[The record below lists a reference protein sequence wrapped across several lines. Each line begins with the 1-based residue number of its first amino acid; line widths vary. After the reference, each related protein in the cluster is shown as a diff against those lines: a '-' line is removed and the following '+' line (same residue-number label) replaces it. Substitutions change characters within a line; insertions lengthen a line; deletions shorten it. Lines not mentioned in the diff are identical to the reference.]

1 MFDDKIVLITGSNG
15 RIGRIC
21 AETVLENR
29 GKVALLDLDKNCKIK
44 IQKKYQEN
52 YIYYQVDINDINR
65 LERAIIDFEN
75 KVGKINC
82 AIHAA
87 YPKSKIGVIILKI

>member
-21 AETVLENR
+21 AETVLENK
-29 GKVALLDLDKNCKIK
+29 GKVALFDLHNSCKINISEK
-44 IQKKYQEN
+44 YKKN
-52 YIYYQVDINDINR
+52 YIYYQVDINEIDL
-65 LERAIIDFEN
+65 LEKSIIDFEN
-75 KVGKINC
+75 KIGKINS

-87 YPKSKIGVIILKI
+87 YPKSKNWV